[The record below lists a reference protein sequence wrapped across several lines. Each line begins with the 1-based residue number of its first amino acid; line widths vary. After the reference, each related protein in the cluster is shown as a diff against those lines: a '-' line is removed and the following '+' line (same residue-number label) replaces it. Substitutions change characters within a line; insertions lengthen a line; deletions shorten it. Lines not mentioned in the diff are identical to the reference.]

1 MIIQSKYTKIFNS
14 KDLTR
19 QKYDELYNFAVLIRS
34 HKNTVSQYVNGNLLH
49 FLKYNKFQFLKE
61 IRERFK
67 GVIPS
72 SFDAQLYTQVFT
84 CYQNK
89 FDAIQ
94 HKLVFEV
101 VTFKGFEF
109 YKRDTKTHK
118 KGDLKKVIIAKRQT
132 PLSICLTY
140 LARYGNENTLQ
151 YINSNIS
158 KCDEKKREFYNNILR
173 YRNKFGFERLYNL
186 ALSKRKRI
194 VKHYSEYLIEF
205 KSLTFSGRCRKTRII
220 DYNHRFGSVINSFI
234 SLSGIGRKSFDI
246 PVTFNKVCHGN
257 MKDYRKKNPDY
268 EYTLTFDEKK
278 HRVNIHLCKDGE
290 RYIPQVNGSTVGID
304 VNCKHNLFS
313 LSDETTYDYDRKLVN
328 DFCKLSLE
336 IDKLK
341 EKNKEYKVGKRK
353 QQKLDTLKS
362 KMIKSEQQLIADM
375 CKTLQSQG
383 VGHIVM
389 EDLNNGFGK
398 CYVKDKDN
406 VDINYNRKVKFLGLS
421 SLKQEVEH
429 IARKYDIAVSQEKLY
444 KYVQTTFDDA
454 RNNLRYF
461 KDKVKHYEEQTKMAY
476 SLYSSVQALK
486 LCERIRKMSDE
497 ELVDFYNDVCMKRW
511 DKKSYCF
518 IIIPIMSYEDG
529 RIDWFHTYRNIK
541 NVECLT
547 EKNIS
552 DINNLVNT
560 IKPDTKYISYELL
573 KGYNNQFKKLDI
585 ENMINII
592 IEKETDITN
601 EELI

>member
-19 QKYDELYNFAVLIRS
+19 QKYDELYDFAVLIQS
-34 HKNTVSQYVNGNLLH
+34 HKNTVSQYVNDNLLH
-49 FLKYNKFQFLKE
+49 FLEYNKFQFLKE

-109 YKRDTKTHK
+109 YKRDTKKHK
-118 KGDLKKVIIAKRQT
+118 KGDLKKVIINKKQT
-132 PLSICLTY
+132 LLSNCLTY
-140 LARYGNENTLQ
+140 LARYGNESIID

-158 KCDEKKREFYNNILR
+158 NCDEKKREFYNNILR
-173 YRNKFGFERLYNL
+173 CCDKFGFDRLYGL
-186 ALSKRKRI
+186 ALSKRQRI
-194 VKHYSEYLIEF
+194 IKHYSEYPIEF
-205 KSLTFSGRCRKTRII
+205 KSLTFSGRCRKTKII
-220 DYNHRFGSVINSFI
+220 DYNSKFGSKINSFI
-234 SLSGIGRKSFDI
+234 SLSGLGRKSFDI
-246 PVTFNKVCHGN
+246 PVTFNKGWHGN

-268 EYTLTFDEKK
+268 EYTITFNEKE
-278 HRVNIHLCKDGE
+278 HQVNIHLCKDGE
-290 RYIPQVNGSTVGID
+290 RYIPQVNGNTIGID

-336 IDKLK
+336 IDKIK

-353 QQKLDTLKS
+353 QQKLVTLKS

-375 CKTLQSQG
+375 CKTLHSQD

-389 EDLNNGFGK
+389 ENLDNGFGK
-398 CYVKDKDN
+398 CYIKDKDN
-406 VDINYNRKVKFLGLS
+406 KDINYNRKVKFLGLS

-429 IARKYDIAVSQEKLY
+429 IARKYDIAVSTVQASYTSKMCPVCGCIEDENRPNQETFECIECGHKDNADFNAAKNIRNRVLVTVLRNTLLKQLDNGAFEPRKL
-444 KYVQTTFDDA
+444 KREKVKEVLLSFRRDLQENARSECIESGHTTFD
-454 RNNLRYF
+454 
-461 KDKVKHYEEQTKMAY
+461 
-476 SLYSSVQALK
+476 
-486 LCERIRKMSDE
+486 
-497 ELVDFYNDVCMKRW
+497 
-511 DKKSYCF
+511 
-518 IIIPIMSYEDG
+518 
-529 RIDWFHTYRNIK
+529 
-541 NVECLT
+541 
-547 EKNIS
+547 
-552 DINNLVNT
+552 
-560 IKPDTKYISYELL
+560 YI
-573 KGYNNQFKKLDI
+573 
-585 ENMINII
+585 
-592 IEKETDITN
+592 
-601 EELI
+601 